1 MSTTDRKD
9 DLDAKTD
16 TGPGPGRGITAHATE
31 EGEFDREISVRGIV
45 MTGAAL
51 LVVAVV
57 VHLLMWWLLH
67 GFSSYDKKRDVRLT
81 PIEASSPQPPPPEP
95 RLQISPQEDMRLM
108 RAQEDQTLQNAG
120 WVNQQQGAVRVP
132 IDVAIDVIAARG
144 VAPQVVGGT
153 GSAMNPD
160 QTRMQLGGTPA
171 DIRKPG
177 ATVQNALP
185 AAPPAAPPQ

>member
-16 TGPGPGRGITAHATE
+16 TGAGPGRGITAHATE

-45 MTGAAL
+45 MTGVAL

-57 VHLLMWWLLH
+57 VHLLMWGLLR

-95 RLQISPQEDMRLM
+95 RLQLSPEEDMRLM
-108 RAQEDQTLQNAG
+108 RAQEDQALQNAG
-120 WVNQQQGAVRVP
+120 WVNPQQGTVRVP

-153 GSAMNPD
+153 GSSMNPD
-160 QTRMQLGGTPA
+160 QTRMQTGGTPA
-171 DIRKPG
+171 DVRKPG

-185 AAPPAAPPQ
+185 AAPPPQ

>member
-16 TGPGPGRGITAHATE
+16 TGPGPGRGVTAHATE
-31 EGEFDREISVRGIV
+31 EAEFDREINVRGIV
-45 MTGAAL
+45 LSGVAL
-51 LVVAVV
+51 IAVAVV
-57 VHLLMWWLLH
+57 THLLMWGLLH
-67 GFSSYDKKRDVRLT
+67 GFSSYDEKRDVRLT
-81 PIEASSPQPPPPEP
+81 PIEAASPQPPPPEP

-108 RAQEDQTLQNAG
+108 RAQEDQALQNAG

-132 IDVAIDVIAARG
+132 VDVAIDVIAARG

-153 GSAMNPD
+153 ASSMNPD
-160 QTRMQLGGTPA
+160 QTRMQIGGTPA
-171 DIRKPG
+171 DVRKPG

-185 AAPPAAPPQ
+185 AAPAPPPQ